1 MTHKHSS
8 GDDSTRRWQSTKS
21 YAHEEPL
28 VPKGVLLASAP
39 THHRLIV
46 DLDNLVAD
54 IDLAAPMARALKL
67 DSANNVYSGVGR
79 VDLHAL

>member
-1 MTHKHSS
+1 MAVYKILHA
-8 GDDSTRRWQSTKS
+8 RRSARFQ
-21 YAHEEPL
+21 
-28 VPKGVLLASAP
+28 GGLLASAP